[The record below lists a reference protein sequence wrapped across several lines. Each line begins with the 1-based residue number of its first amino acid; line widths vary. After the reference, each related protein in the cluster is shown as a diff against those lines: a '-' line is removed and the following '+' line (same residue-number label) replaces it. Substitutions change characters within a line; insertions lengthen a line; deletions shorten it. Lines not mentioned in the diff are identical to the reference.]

1 MNIINGIL
9 AFLGFVFVG
18 VICLFLICA
27 MIISGRYDKDDE

>member
-18 VICLFLICA
+18 FICLFLICA
-27 MIISGRYDKDDE
+27 MIISGRYDQDDE